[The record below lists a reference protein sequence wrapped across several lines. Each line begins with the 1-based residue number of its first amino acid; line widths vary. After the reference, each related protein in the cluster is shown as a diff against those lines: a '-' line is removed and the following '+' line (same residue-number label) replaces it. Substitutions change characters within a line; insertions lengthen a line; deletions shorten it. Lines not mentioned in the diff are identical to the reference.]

1 MDCPFC
7 GQTNA
12 VLAQRGVPAIV
23 TYRAGD
29 EQLGT
34 VTPAGEPAFPTTVVV
49 LDK

>member
-1 MDCPFC
+1 MDCPFR

-12 VLAQRGVPAIV
+12 VLAQKGVPAIV
-23 TYRAGD
+23 TYRTGD

-34 VTPAGEPAFPTTVVV
+34 VAATEEPVYPTTVVV

>member
-1 MDCPFC
+1 MDCPFR

-12 VLAQRGVPAIV
+12 VLAQRGIPAIV
-23 TYRAGD
+23 TYRTGD

-34 VTPAGEPAFPTTVVV
+34 VTATKGPAFPTTVAV

>member
-1 MDCPFC
+1 MDCPFR

-12 VLAQRGVPAIV
+12 VLVQRGVPTIV

-34 VTPAGEPAFPTTVVV
+34 VTATEGPAFPTTVVV

>member
-1 MDCPFC
+1 MDCPFR

-12 VLAQRGVPAIV
+12 VLAQRGVPTIV

-34 VTPAGEPAFPTTVVV
+34 VTLAGEPAFPTMVVV
-49 LDK
+49 LNK